1 MEIHRHSVGLNHIL
15 NKQSNGRHQSVIIY
29 DDYMLLNVFLI
40 ENRVYCNKC
49 QTIIINAL
57 ALLSMKQL
65 LWHKKEI
72 LEQSKD

>member
-1 MEIHRHSVGLNHIL
+1 
-15 NKQSNGRHQSVIIY
+15 
-29 DDYMLLNVFLI
+29 MLLNVVLI

-65 LWHKKEI
+65 LWHKKRITGTIERLI
-72 LEQSKD
+72 QGVSFYGVVKS